1 MTRALKHFP
10 KVIYLLYILSKYR
23 ILIDHG
29 HFKLPLSVRILGRF
43 CSIIFYPIGLFTGSS
58 WKSNA
63 KPDSDFGWRLAALF
77 QSLGPIYI
85 KFGQT
90 LSTRPDL
97 VGIEVAES
105 LKYLQ
110 DNLPAFSSE
119 IVKNRIEERFNQKI
133 SEIFAS
139 FEDTPVAAASI
150 AQVHK
155 AQLKSGELVAVKILR
170 PNIAQKYEE
179 DITFLEYGA
188 ELITRF
194 LRKAKRLKP
203 KEVMAVFRQSM
214 NLELNLRAEAAA
226 ASRILDNF
234 IDDTSLHIPKIYWH
248 LTGNDIITLE
258 WIDGV
263 SIYDRNAI
271 EKMGFDPKDI
281 AAKIAV
287 IFFNQ
292 AYRDGFFHADLHP
305 GNILVRKDG
314 KIALVDFGI
323 IGILAESDRLAIAEI
338 LYAFL
343 KRDYKLV
350 AEVHHRAGYIPKDT
364 NLEYF
369 AQSCRAIAE
378 PIIGLAIKN
387 ISIGNL
393 LAQLFNVT
401 EEYGMETQPQ
411 LLLLQKTM
419 VVVEGIGQSLD
430 PDINMWQLAE
440 PWIKKWAAKN
450 LSPEAKLLRI
460 IKKFFGDML

>member
-1 MTRALKHFP
+1 MIKFIRYIP
-10 KVIYLLYILSKYR
+10 KVIHLLYIVSKYR
-23 ILIDHG
+23 VLTDSG
-29 HFKLPLSVRILGRF
+29 HFELPFSLKVLGRF
-43 CSIIFYPIGLFTGSS
+43 FSIILYPIGLFT
-58 WKSNA
+58 KSNLN
-63 KPDSDFGWRLAALF
+63 FGQRLAGLF

-97 VGIEVAES
+97 IGTEVADS

-110 DNLPAFSSE
+110 DKLPPFSYR
-119 IVKNRIEERFNQKI
+119 IVKARIEERFGQKL
-133 SEIFAS
+133 SDLFDS
-139 FEDTPVAAASI
+139 FDDTPVAAASI

-155 AQLKSGELVAVKILR
+155 AKLKSGEIVAVKILR

-179 DITFLEYGA
+179 DIAFLEYGA
-188 ELITRF
+188 EVITRF
-194 LRKAKRLKP
+194 LKKAKRLRP
-203 KEVMAVFRQSM
+203 KEVMSVFRQSM
-214 NLELNLRAEAAA
+214 NLELNLRSEAAA

-234 IDDTSLHIPKIYWH
+234 ANDSSLHIPRIYWN
-248 LTGNDIITLE
+248 LTHDDIITLE

-263 SIYDRNAI
+263 SIYDREAI
-271 EKMGFDPKDI
+271 KKLGFDPKDI

-305 GNILVRKDG
+305 GNILVCPNG
-314 KIALVDFGI
+314 KVALVDFGI
-323 IGILAESDRLAIAEI
+323 IGILAEDDRLAIAEI

-350 AEVHHRAGYIPKDT
+350 AEVHHRVGYIPKDT

-369 AQSCRAIAE
+369 AQSCRAVAE
-378 PIIGLAIKN
+378 PIIGIAIKN

-430 PDINMWQLAE
+430 EDINMWLLAE

-450 LSPEAKLLRI
+450 LSPEAKLLRM
-460 IKKFFGDML
+460 IKKILNKLV